1 MFQSDP
7 VDAMELE
14 EGTYMELE
22 DREDD
27 DEGVGME
34 ELDTRPAMWEWMSE
48 NKDSMWESEADADS
62 IILNLALTEDEE
74 EDEMWE

>member
-34 ELDTRPAMWEWMSE
+34 ELDTRPAMWE
-48 NKDSMWESEADADS
+48 
-62 IILNLALTEDEE
+62 
-74 EDEMWE
+74 